1 MLLEISLLIISIA
14 FLLLVLFFIPVLM
27 ELRRTL
33 QRLDFT
39 VETLNRDLPGILR
52 NVVEITD
59 NTRLITRQVNVMAD
73 ETLRKVL
80 PVILTNIE
88 KIATTLSG
96 TAEAIRLRIE
106 GFAGGAQSLKRT
118 VVNYEERVK
127 KQVQQPI
134 AAGLRTFAKV
144 VNRFRII
151 LEKISGKGLS

>member
-52 NVVEITD
+52 NLVEITD
-59 NTRLITRQVNVMAD
+59 NTRFITRQVNVMAD

-88 KIATTLSG
+88 KIATTMSG

-118 VVNYEERVK
+118 VVNYEERIK

-134 AAGLRTFAKV
+134 AFGLRTFVKV

-151 LEKISGKGLS
+151 LEKIS